1 MSPST
6 HRVQLLRA
14 PEAGPRAG
22 AATLA
27 LARAL
32 GIPRADAALLL
43 SAVPRV
49 LPRGLPLDAAQR
61 LLETLRAAGAEGT
74 VLEAP
79 ASGSRCAEH
88 PALEDEGPCEVCGAR
103 ICAVCVLARGARRCG
118 TCERRL
124 TRARRF
130 QHWRVA
136 VLLVGLCVALVW
148 GFSVQRQRD
157 ERTTWTRPLRV
168 AVVLLGEDDGAA
180 QVLRNGLPRL
190 ESWFAREHLRHRPDG
205 LKEPVRFEVF
215 GPVHPEA
222 PLPWPDDASS
232 GWLGR
237 LRYMRTLQGALEPL
251 DTAVR
256 LEPRGY
262 DARLYVVVESDTS
275 STFAEGVGA
284 AGGELGLVQA
294 RVKGEDATLALTAL
308 AHELLHCLGATDKYD
323 AQGHALLP
331 QGLVDPERSPLLPQ
345 QQAEV
350 MVGEVPL
357 EAGTGKLPDSLDEL
371 AVGPLTAAEV
381 RWTSR

>member
-1 MSPST
+1 MSSST

-14 PEAGPRAG
+14 PEAGPRSG
-22 AATLA
+22 TAALA

-61 LLETLRAAGAEGT
+61 LLEALRATGADGS

-118 TCERRL
+118 ACEGRL
-124 TRARRF
+124 ARARRF
-130 QHWRVA
+130 QRMRVA
-136 VLLVGLCVALVW
+136 VLLTGLCVALVW

-157 ERTTWTRPLRV
+157 ARTTWTRPLRV
-168 AVVLLGEDDGAA
+168 AVVLLGEDAGAA
-180 QVLRNGLPRL
+180 QVLRDGMPRL
-190 ESWFAREHLRHRPDG
+190 EAWFAREHLRHRPEG
-205 LKEPVRFEVF
+205 LKQPVQFQVF
-215 GPVHPEA
+215 GPARPEA
-222 PLPWPDDASS
+222 PLPWPEDTSS
-232 GWLGR
+232 GWLAR
-237 LRYMRTLQGALEPL
+237 LRYARTLQGALEPL
-251 DTAVR
+251 DAMVE
-256 LEPRGY
+256 LEPRAY
-262 DARLYVVVESDTS
+262 DARLYVVVESGTS
-275 STFAEGVGA
+275 GTFSEGVGA
-284 AGGELGLVQA
+284 AGGELGLVRA
-294 RVKGEDATLALTAL
+294 RVQGTDTMLALTAL

-331 QGLVDPERSPLLPQ
+331 QGLVDPERAPVLPQ
-345 QQAEV
+345 EQAEV

-357 EAGTGKLPDSLDEL
+357 EAGAGRLPDSLDEL

-381 RWTSR
+381 GWTSP